1 MPLLLYP
8 AVQLTV
14 WSACGPSA
22 RSAHPELFDQPVP
35 FAAAVRKDG
44 TRRWSQPELSQY
56 FSVRVWLW
64 PNALRQNGRFEV
76 FSLYLSRACLG
87 KIVILYMNG

>member
-1 MPLLLYP
+1 
-8 AVQLTV
+8 
-14 WSACGPSA
+14 
-22 RSAHPELFDQPVP
+22 
-35 FAAAVRKDG
+35 
-44 TRRWSQPELSQY
+44 
-56 FSVRVWLW
+56 LW